1 MADLRPNTFPLH
13 GYYIG
18 PPPPPPS
25 HLPRNAHCVRYF
37 LTGTPMMR
45 CTGATAT
52 TTTAT
57 GCEWSFPA
65 AAAAREAASAGSAG
79 RPGADTGLHPDA
91 QSTGSLCR
99 VSMTIGQS
107 SNKQAGFIYLVAGF
121 CSLSFFPFTKSLKK
135 VNRFTV
141 YELQTGL
148 MFHSFEQTS
157 R

>member
-13 GYYIG
+13 GYYRG
-18 PPPPPPS
+18 PPPPTA
-25 HLPRNAHCVRYF
+25 LAMLTVCVCYF

-45 CTGATAT
+45 CMGETAT

-91 QSTGSLCR
+91 QSIGSLCR
-99 VSMTIGQS
+99 VSVTISQS
-107 SNKQAGFIYLVAGF
+107 SNKQAGFIYLVQP
-121 CSLSFFPFTKSLKK
+121 LFF
-135 VNRFTV
+135 
-141 YELQTGL
+141 ELQSHFKKKKKKLTGL
-148 MFHSFEQTS
+148 LFMNS
-157 R
+157 RLD